1 MPEGPEVETVRR
13 SLEPLLLGKI
23 LRAPYVSRKK
33 LRTAITKRDLVVV
46 EGATVTGLFR
56 KGKLLGIATDR
67 GAGLFVRLGM
77 TGRLLVEE
85 KKKKPALHTHVR
97 FTLHDASPA
106 REDDGDVDTGKELR
120 FVDPR
125 RFGEVVAYAGDK
137 DRDDELDRIGPDGLS
152 LDDAGRAE
160 VLRRLRS
167 TTRVVKDALLDQ
179 SIVAGVGNIY
189 AAEALFAAG
198 VSPFLSAADLDDD
211 AGARLVVAVEDV
223 LRQGVLHRGT
233 SFSDYVDAE
242 GKQGDNASRLKVF
255 QREGEA
261 CVVCGA
267 VVVRVVQG
275 ARSTFYCPRCQA

>member
-13 SLEPLLLGKI
+13 SLEPLLVGKI
-23 LRAPYVSRKK
+23 LRAPSVSRKK
-33 LRTAITKRDLVVV
+33 LRTPVTKKDLIVVD
-46 EGATVTGLFR
+46 GATVIGLFR

-85 KKKKPALHTHVR
+85 AKKKPALHTHVR
-97 FTLHDASPA
+97 FALQGT
-106 REDDGDVDTGKELR
+106 TQELR
-120 FVDPR
+120 YVDPR
-125 RFGEVVAYAGDK
+125 RFGEVTVYAD
-137 DRDDELDRIGPDGLS
+137 DTACADELARIGPDGLS
-152 LDDAGRAE
+152 LDDVARAE

-189 AAEALFAAG
+189 AAEALFLAR
-198 VSPFLSAADLDDD
+198 VSPFLSSADLDDD
-211 AGARLVVAVEDV
+211 AGWRLIRAVEAV
-223 LRQGVLHRGT
+223 LRQGVEHRGT

-255 QREGEA
+255 QREGAA
-261 CVVCGA
+261 CVVCNS

>member
-33 LRTAITKRDLVVV
+33 LRTAISKKDLVVV
-46 EGATVTGLFR
+46 EGATVSGLFR

-97 FTLHDASPA
+97 FALHTSDA
-106 REDDGDVDTGKELR
+106 ETGKELR

-125 RFGEVVAYAGDK
+125 RFGEVVAYAGDEA
-137 DRDDELDRIGPDGLS
+137 RDAELDRIGPDGLA
-152 LDDAGRAE
+152 LDDAGRND
-160 VLRRLRS
+160 VVRRLQA
-167 TTRVVKDALLDQ
+167 TTRVVKNALLDQ
-179 SIVAGVGNIY
+179 SIVGGVGNIY
-189 AAEALFAAG
+189 AAEALFEAG
-198 VSPFLSAADLDDD
+198 VSPFVSSADLDDGT
-211 AGARLVVAVEDV
+211 ALRLVRAVERV
-223 LRQGVLHRGT
+223 LRQGVENRGT

-242 GKQGDNASRLKVF
+242 GKQGDNAQRLKVF
-255 QREGEA
+255 QREGGA
-261 CVVCGA
+261 CVVCGD
-267 VVVRVVQG
+267 VVARVVQG
-275 ARSTFYCPRCQA
+275 ARSTFYCPTCQR